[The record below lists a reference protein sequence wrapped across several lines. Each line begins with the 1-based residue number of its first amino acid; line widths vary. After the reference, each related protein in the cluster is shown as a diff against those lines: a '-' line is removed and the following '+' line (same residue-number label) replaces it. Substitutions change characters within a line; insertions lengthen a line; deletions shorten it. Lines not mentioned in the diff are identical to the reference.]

1 MLCQFKQ
8 VVISMLA
15 SIWLLTLIL
24 VSALLILTVQEDK
37 YKEHRREK
45 RRERKRK
52 GKADDDEEEEEGVDP
67 EMAAMMGFSGF
78 GTKRKAT

>member
-1 MLCQFKQ
+1 M
-8 VVISMLA
+8 
-15 SIWLLTLIL
+15 
-24 VSALLILTVQEDK
+24 QEDK
-37 YKEHRREK
+37 YKEYKREK

-52 GKADDDEEEEEGVDP
+52 SKADDGEDDEGGVDP

>member
-1 MLCQFKQ
+1 M
-8 VVISMLA
+8 
-15 SIWLLTLIL
+15 
-24 VSALLILTVQEDK
+24 QEDK